1 MWNFSGKAP
10 VSQVV
15 LIPKLVEKIA
25 RQTPPSSSLVYQNI
39 RQKAKLRDREEN
51 NFEFEFKNDNFPD
64 TDSVVKEAKI
74 FDESTAEPDAAVE
87 ASGKEVDELELDE
100 GNKSIWND

>member
-1 MWNFSGKAP
+1 M
-10 VSQVV
+10 SQVV
-15 LIPKLVEKIA
+15 LIPKLVVKIA

-39 RQKAKLRDREEN
+39 RQKSKPREREEN

-74 FDESTAEPDAAVE
+74 LDESTAESDAAVE
-87 ASGKEVDELELDE
+87 VNGNEVDELELDE
-100 GNKSIWND
+100 GNKSI